1 MQNKRLTRS
10 ESNKMIGGV
19 CAGLANY
26 FGIDPTIVR
35 LIFVAL
41 VVLYGQGLLL
51 YLILWIVMPVEES
64 ANPPAPRY
72 TPPTTP
78 GTTTTTSTSTTPSQ
92 EPIPPADDFTQPGL

>member
-26 FGIDPTIVR
+26 LNIDPTIVR

-51 YLILWIVMPVEES
+51 YLILWIVMPEEKAGGPVE
-64 ANPPAPRY
+64 PPVQRY
-72 TPPTTP
+72 TPPA
-78 GTTTTTSTSTTPSQ
+78 
-92 EPIPPADDFTQPGL
+92 EPTAPQPPQDTIPPADGGNI